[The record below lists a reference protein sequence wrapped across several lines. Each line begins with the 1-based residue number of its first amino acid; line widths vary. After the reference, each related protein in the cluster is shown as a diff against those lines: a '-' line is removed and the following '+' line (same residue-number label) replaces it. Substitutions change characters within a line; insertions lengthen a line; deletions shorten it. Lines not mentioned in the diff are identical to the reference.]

1 MTKEQA
7 IKDYMVK
14 LDISKEEAE
23 QLWLDDQKDYI
34 GEEGEAMTQKAKS
47 VKNYVQAKERKQV
60 KKERKVDTAKLEL
73 LNLVAAALKQ
83 EMDIDCTFENEVA
96 LHFQNEGQDYTFK
109 LTRHKKKK
117 GDN

>member
-1 MTKEQA
+1 MTKEQV

-23 QLWLDDQKDYI
+23 QLWLDDQEDYI

-60 KKERKVDTAKLEL
+60 KKERKVDTVKLEL

-117 GDN
+117 GAN

>member
-1 MTKEQA
+1 
-7 IKDYMVK
+7 
-14 LDISKEEAE
+14 
-23 QLWLDDQKDYI
+23 
-34 GEEGEAMTQKAKS
+34 MTQKAKS

-60 KKERKVDTAKLEL
+60 KKERKVDTVKLEL

-117 GDN
+117 GAN